1 MKRNPFLIGK
11 DIWLGCALVVLIIA
25 GTGPWPAIAAER
37 VLLCEEFTNKW

>member
-11 DIWLGCALVVLIIA
+11 DKGLGCVLVVLIIA
-25 GTGPWPAIAAER
+25 GAGPLPAVAAER